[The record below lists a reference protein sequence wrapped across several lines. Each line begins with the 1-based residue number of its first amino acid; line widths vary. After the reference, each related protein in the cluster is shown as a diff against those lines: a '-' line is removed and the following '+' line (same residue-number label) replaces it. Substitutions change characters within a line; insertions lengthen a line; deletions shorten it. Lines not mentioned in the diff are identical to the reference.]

1 MNSASLHTSVCVLIA
16 AWPLVSSAQAQPF
29 PSKPIEVVVHTN
41 PGGGADLF
49 GRYVVDIINREKLLP
64 QPMAVVNKPGGSHS
78 VAANYV
84 AAKQGDPYTVLTIA
98 HSSFL
103 VVPAVSGLDLGL
115 DKFTPLTLY
124 GLDSHTVTVS
134 ASSPFH
140 SVKDLIAAAKKAPKS
155 VTVGVGTIGGTA
167 HMVGYLLE
175 KPAGVRFNFIGLKGG
190 GEAIV
195 GVMGGHYQVC
205 FENISEV
212 MEHVQNKKLRLLAVA
227 NDKRLPFIPDVPTLK
242 EEGYDV
248 TGAVGRGFLAP
259 AGIPKEAEAVL
270 TAAFEKAY
278 KSKAWQDFASK
289 NMFADVFLKEGEF
302 NKWLVTERAKLV
314 PFVQDVGLAKKK

>member
-1 MNSASLHTSVCVLIA
+1 MHGTLHMTVWISVTALLSVSA
-16 AWPLVSSAQAQPF
+16 AQAQSF

-49 GRYVVDIINREKLLP
+49 GRYVVDIINREKILP

-84 AAKQGDPYTVLTIA
+84 AAKKGDPYSVLTIA

-103 VVPAVSGLDLGL
+103 VVPVVSGLDLGL
-115 DKFTPLTLY
+115 EKFTPLALY
-124 GLDSHTVTVS
+124 GLDSHTVTVN
-134 ASSPFH
+134 ASSPFK
-140 SVKDLIAAAKKAPKS
+140 SVNDVIAAAKKAPKS

-175 KPAGVRFNFIGLKGG
+175 KPTGARFNFIGLKGG
-190 GEAIV
+190 GEAIL
-195 GVMGGHYQVC
+195 GVMGGHYQLC
-205 FENISEV
+205 FENLSEV
-212 MEHVQNKKLRLLAVA
+212 MEHVNNKKLRVLAVA
-227 NDKRLPFIPDVPTLK
+227 SDQRLPFIPDVPTLK
-242 EEGYDV
+242 EQGYAV
-248 TGAVGRGFLAP
+248 TGVVGRGFLSP

-289 NMFADVFLKEGEF
+289 NMFADVFLTGDRF
-302 NKWLVTERAKLV
+302 GKWLVSERAMLV